1 MRGSGK
7 NGGEMRGNG
16 ENEEKMGEMGKN
28 WGKLEQWEW
37 RRKWELSGNG
47 KIRGKMWENER
58 KT

>member
-1 MRGSGK
+1 
-7 NGGEMRGNG
+7 MRGNG